1 MKSTFLFCTKL
12 RMFLS
17 EIPLLVLLIAAIIY
31 TDKVKGLL
39 GLWPLII
46 IVAAFM
52 IFIVLFF
59 FRFIS
64 ISYEEIRIFGLF
76 SSKDSREINEGKT
89 VKLVIRNRRYL
100 SVELWGIDK
109 RPEFNWI
116 SEKEEN
122 DTESCLFR
130 ERAVGGEGAVKRV
143 LSYFSVP
150 KEDFKDIFT
159 EEHFEKA
166 YGQVAVYSSIVNEKR
181 QVSVKILTTL

>member
-59 FRFIS
+59 FRFQ
-64 ISYEEIRIFGLF
+64 
-76 SSKDSREINEGKT
+76 
-89 VKLVIRNRRYL
+89 
-100 SVELWGIDK
+100 
-109 RPEFNWI
+109 
-116 SEKEEN
+116 
-122 DTESCLFR
+122 CC
-130 ERAVGGEGAVKRV
+130 
-143 LSYFSVP
+143 
-150 KEDFKDIFT
+150 
-159 EEHFEKA
+159 
-166 YGQVAVYSSIVNEKR
+166 
-181 QVSVKILTTL
+181 